1 MELGRGRDL
10 TGVQGRC
17 SGLGNS
23 VNVREEHS
31 PGVRWF
37 SFKPGFLSLVPNGG
51 GSIGGAGSE
60 KKGFYSCM
68 VLLGR
73 GQEGS
78 PAEVVS

>member
-1 MELGRGRDL
+1 MELVRGRDL

-60 KKGFYSCM
+60 KKGFYSCY
-68 VLLGR
+68 GSSGAGTR
-73 GQEGS
+73 GES
-78 PAEVVS
+78 C